1 MLSITTD
8 YRTGVGTAEPYLRE
22 IARAGFTH
30 VHWCQEWNTDYL
42 YSDREIARICSQL
55 NWCRLR
61 VTDLHASAGETKR
74 WGASDD
80 AVNAAGIALV
90 ANRLR
95 MAAMLACD
103 VVVLHLP
110 GEVRTGVPAPAYDA
124 VRRALDALTARARE
138 HGVRIALE
146 NMPDDNTAAL
156 EALFTEYGPDV
167 LGLCYDSGHGHL
179 AGNGL
184 ERLAALK
191 DRLLAIHL
199 HDNDG
204 SADQHRL
211 PFDGA
216 IDWPPLLACIAAS
229 PYRKPINLEV
239 SAAGCAD
246 TAAFLAE
253 ARVRGARLEGLL
265 YAMRA

>member
-1 MLSITTD
+1 M
-8 YRTGVGTAEPYLRE
+8 YLRA
-22 IARAGFTH
+22 IAKAGFSH
-30 VHWCQEWNTDYL
+30 VHWCQEWNTDYI
-42 YSDREIARICSQL
+42 YSDREIASICSQL

-61 VTDLHASAGETKR
+61 MTDLHASAGETKR
-74 WGASDD
+74 WGASDA
-80 AVNAAGIALV
+80 AVNAAGLELV
-90 ANRLR
+90 ENRLR

-110 GEVRTGVPAPAYDA
+110 SEVRANLPSPAYDA
-124 VRRALDALTARARE
+124 TRRALDTLTARARE

-146 NMPDDNTAAL
+146 NTPDDNTAAL
-156 EALFTEYGPDV
+156 EALFADYGPDI

-184 ERLAALK
+184 ERLATLK

-211 PFDGA
+211 PFDGT
-216 IDWPPLLACIAAS
+216 IDWPPLMALIAAS
-229 PYRKPINLEV
+229 PYRKPLNLEV
-239 SAAGCAD
+239 SAAGYAD
-246 TAAFLAE
+246 TAAFLTE
-253 ARVRGARLEGLL
+253 ARIRGARLEGLL
-265 YAMRA
+265 YAMSA